1 MDANRELIARYVDQY
16 HRYPLFFF
24 VHHLLF
30 NLFSYLKGVIRHETP
45 RTMDELFAIV
55 IAESEEQG
63 SESLNHA
70 TREVQ
75 RQFADLVP
83 FFNEVFTNL
92 LEFRPTFRGKVLVL
106 SLMTHQEEEYV
117 NEFEE
122 NFQDRHESYRLRV
135 RQKWAIAKL
144 AQIWVDQYRT
154 GKGKRLHK
162 ALYGRIPAL
171 AYEKTEWGTWKVV
184 DRKAPMVECLTRR
197 MARQGAAMVP
207 VPQQAQEENKPMGDF
222 VFFLEQMEEEAEQT
236 TIGTATISPITE
248 IESITTKDI
257 IMRDNSNTETDGIM
271 EKIIIKQETTTG
283 AIKQIG
289 TDALSTVQKTES
301 MATDAMVNDGETTI
315 GAIKQI
321 GTDTSAM
328 GLSINAHFTMETN
341 TMNHMFIKLEIPIR
355 MIKGITQFPL
365 TVDTTDPMRTATM
378 MEVED
383 IKMTDVIIDVMRTV
397 VGRLQVSTATDN

>member
-222 VFFLEQMEEEAEQT
+222 VFFLEQMEEEAERLREQLEQLRL
-236 TIGTATISPITE
+236 A
-248 IESITTKDI
+248 DI
-257 IMRDNSNTETDGIM
+257 AEN
-271 EKIIIKQETTTG
+271 
-283 AIKQIG
+283 
-289 TDALSTVQKTES
+289 
-301 MATDAMVNDGETTI
+301 
-315 GAIKQI
+315 
-321 GTDTSAM
+321 
-328 GLSINAHFTMETN
+328 
-341 TMNHMFIKLEIPIR
+341 
-355 MIKGITQFPL
+355 
-365 TVDTTDPMRTATM
+365 
-378 MEVED
+378 
-383 IKMTDVIIDVMRTV
+383 
-397 VGRLQVSTATDN
+397 RLQRETENVTQENVHGHQQNNPSHRQTYQRNNRGNYQNGNYNNRNNNWNRNHQSNYGNRINNNQRYHNERQQQHRNRWNNGENNYQARNNHWSHQTDRD